1 MSRTRIRDN
10 PEVRRAQILDEG
22 IRLVGAH
29 GYYGLT
35 VQALAKR
42 CGISNAGLLHY
53 FGSKDQI
60 LLALLDELER
70 REAEIMAPIVETALR
85 ARAQEGRMALIHMS
99 HVMVE
104 RVVGQGSLGRFII
117 VLQSEALDHTHPAH
131 DWFVE
136 RERLTLDLFVSLLE
150 DMPNPRS
157 TARLLYAIMHGLG
170 LQWMRGDG
178 AFNLIEEWERAS
190 ALILGTGSAA
200 D

>member
-1 MSRTRIRDN
+1 MNRTRIRDN
-10 PEVRRAQILDEG
+10 PDARRAQILEEG
-22 IRLVGAH
+22 IRLVGQH

-42 CGISNAGLLHY
+42 CGISNAGLLYY
-53 FGSKDQI
+53 FSSKGQI

-70 REAEIMAPIVETALR
+70 RETEIMTPIVEAALQSPVGEGRTAL
-85 ARAQEGRMALIHMS
+85 ARMI

-136 RERLTLDLFVSLLE
+136 RERLTLNLFVSLLQ
-150 DMPNPRS
+150 DMQNPQS
-157 TARLLYAIMHGLG
+157 TARLLYAVMHGLG
-170 LQWMRGDG
+170 LQWLRTDG
-178 AFNLIEEWERAS
+178 AFNLIEEWEQAS
-190 ALILGTGSAA
+190 ALILGASSAV
-200 D
+200 